1 MDLKLFTLHNEP
13 GVTKEMHSRFTI
25 TTQGFYYIDSQWV
38 FVRQNPFSIKIQPRV
53 ENQNIGGGAT
63 EYVVELHSYAIAE
76 DGTRTI
82 TGLTILDGRRKQVG
96 PVGPKIASTGAAFFR
111 YIKLC
116 RLSRFSYSYAN
127 KAQVIEIRISTKGK
141 RGMERIGVFKSNQIN
156 VTKLSLANI
165 LPTASARRN
174 MICWDFDWDGTQ
186 TIQQMVDAGPE
197 EQLSRRGSSNEDE
210 AATVIGGIHG
220 SDSSLNSNSSSAMSY
235 QNTEPISDNRS
246 SKKRPSTSKR
256 LLSPGSEAFPT
267 TMDTLRSSSRF
278 SLKNLTFGKSS
289 SDPTIITGHEIK
301 RSRLEEIARESSL
314 SSDDQHSYLSSKQNL
329 EFESFFSSIVD
340 RNGESFPTIPQAT
353 SASNLKMLRLES
365 HDVNLYNDKM
375 IFVGKSD
382 SPPVDIF
389 LPCTADSDSIFSTGT
404 KQS

>member
-53 ENQNIGGGAT
+53 ENQNNPGGAT

-82 TGLTILDGRRKQVG
+82 TGLTILDGQRKQIG

-141 RGMERIGVFKSNQIN
+141 RGMERIGVFKSDQIN
-156 VTKLSLANI
+156 VTKQSLANI
-165 LPTASARRN
+165 LPTARARRN

-186 TIQQMVDAGPE
+186 TVQQMVDAGPE

-220 SDSSLNSNSSSAMSY
+220 SDSSLNYSHSSSAMSY
-235 QNTEPISDNRS
+235 QNTEPISDSRS
-246 SKKRPSTSKR
+246 SKNRPSISKR

-267 TMDTLRSSSRF
+267 TMDTLSSSSHF
-278 SLKNLTFGKSS
+278 SFKNLTFGKSS
-289 SDPTIITGHEIK
+289 SDPTIITGHEVK
-301 RSRLEEIARESSL
+301 RSRLEEITRERSL

-340 RNGESFPTIPQAT
+340 RNGE
-353 SASNLKMLRLES
+353 
-365 HDVNLYNDKM
+365 
-375 IFVGKSD
+375 
-382 SPPVDIF
+382 
-389 LPCTADSDSIFSTGT
+389 
-404 KQS
+404 